1 MARPPQYE
9 RPGDPTRD
17 ATAVKAA
24 VKHLTSNDRA
34 ALIAWILLYYQDDG
48 TLFSQQIRQRRRR
61 IVLDGVEYW
70 LVKLPKRS
78 DNSH

>member
-9 RPGDPTRD
+9 RPHDLTRD

-24 VKHLTSNDRA
+24 IKHLTPVDRA

-48 TLFSQQIRQRRRR
+48 SMFSPQIGRRRRR
-61 IVLDGVEYW
+61 IVIDGV
-70 LVKLPKRS
+70 K
-78 DNSH
+78 